1 MATQRQPSP
10 PDDDENAGRYRI
22 QAVAQMTGVSAATL
36 RAWERRYG
44 IPVPKRSSSSYR
56 LYSDHDIELVRR
68 VRQLCDE
75 GMAPSQAAREVIAQ
89 RDPPAAPATPKT
101 VDAPGEDVYA
111 MATARILEGIEH
123 FDPDRVKSAVERAL
137 YLGPSVTVFQRILS
151 PTLDEVGKRWER
163 GTLSISQEHLAAEI
177 IGNAVRYILGLA
189 QPDKAKRRVLLAC
202 FADEEHVTP
211 LYGIALSFASWGYK
225 SVMLGARTPTHALR
239 HAVTEVAPDIVGL
252 SLTVKPPAYR
262 ARELVDGY
270 AEACHP
276 LPWIVGGSAAASIA
290 DLVHSRGGAI
300 ASGPPER
307 VREMVERMVASV
319 ADAHH

>member
-1 MATQRQPSP
+1 MSRIRDTSTPGNG
-10 PDDDENAGRYRI
+10 ENVGRYRI

-89 RDPPAAPATPKT
+89 RAPNPVEPESLAPP
-101 VDAPGEDVYA
+101 DEDVYQLA
-111 MATARILEGIEH
+111 AARIIEGIER
-123 FDPDRVKSAVERAL
+123 FDPDRARTAVERAL
-137 YLGPSVTVFQRILS
+137 YLGPSVTVFQRILA
-151 PTLDEVGKRWER
+151 PTLDEVGKRWEK
-163 GTLSISQEHLAAEI
+163 GTLSISQEHLAAEL
-177 IGNAVRYILGLA
+177 IGNAVRYILGLV
-189 QPDKAKRRVLLAC
+189 QPHKAKRRVLLAC

-239 HAVTEVAPDIVGL
+239 HAVTEVQPDIIGL
-252 SLTVKPPAYR
+252 SVTVKPPPYR

-276 LPWIVGGSAAASIA
+276 LPWIVGGSAASSIA
-290 DLVHSRGGAI
+290 ELVESRGGTVA
-300 ASGPPER
+300 GPTPER
-307 VREMVERMVASV
+307 THELVERMVASV
-319 ADAHH
+319 DTTQH